1 MNGLAGGLSLL
12 GAFTAGVL
20 SFLAPCCLPMVPVY
34 LAYLAGQGEKGRRHL
49 VAQSILFTL
58 GFTAVFVALGASA
71 SLIGQILLFNRAL
84 LRRLA
89 GVILAVFG
97 LHLAGILRFS
107 FMERGRM
114 LFAAAPKAGRRA
126 GWRSFLLGVAF
137 SAGWQPC
144 VGPVL
149 GGILALAG
157 AQHTFQGGVLLLL
170 AYSFGLAAP
179 FVIAA
184 AGLEWFRRR
193 LPWLLSRSEA
203 VRRFSGW
210 LLILMGV
217 LVFFDLFAR
226 LSNWLPWR
234 PFL

>member
-1 MNGLAGGLSLL
+1 MI
-12 GAFTAGVL
+12 
-20 SFLAPCCLPMVPVY
+20 PVY

-49 VAQSILFTL
+49 VGQAVLFTL
-58 GFTAVFVALGASA
+58 GFTTVFVALGASA
-71 SLIGQILLFNRAL
+71 TLVGQFLLFNRAV

-89 GVILAVFG
+89 GILLVGFG
-97 LHLAGILRFS
+97 LHLAGILRLPFL
-107 FMERGRM
+107 ERGRM
-114 LFAAAPKAGRRA
+114 LFTTAPSGGRGA

-157 AQHTFQGGVLLLL
+157 TQSTLQGGILLLL
-170 AYSFGLAAP
+170 AYSVGLALP
-179 FVIAA
+179 FVAAA
-184 AGLEWFRRR
+184 AGLEWFRAR
-193 LPWLLSRSEA
+193 LPRLLARGEQ
-203 VRRFSGW
+203 VRMVSGW
-210 LLILMGV
+210 LLIVMGA

-226 LSNWLPWR
+226 LGNWLPWR